1 MSPRQKEII
10 KLISEEIGDN
20 LVTQSNEEYSPG
32 QDPDRMDDIIKRAK
46 QTIVQLRSVRE
57 NLEYTF
63 TGALRN

>member
-20 LVTQSNEEYSPG
+20 LLTQSNEEHNPG
-32 QDPDRMDDIIKRAK
+32 HDPDRMDDIIKRAK
-46 QTIVQLRSVRE
+46 QTTVQLRSIRD

-63 TGALRN
+63 TGALRG